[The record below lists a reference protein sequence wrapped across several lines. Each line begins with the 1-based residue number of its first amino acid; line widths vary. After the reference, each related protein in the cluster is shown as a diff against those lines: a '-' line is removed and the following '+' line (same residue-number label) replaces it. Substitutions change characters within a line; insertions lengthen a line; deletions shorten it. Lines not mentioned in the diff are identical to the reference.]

1 MVLGAFGFLLLPYP
15 GSAWIVALDQVV
27 LGAGFGLL
35 STPLLVGVQS
45 AVPWQQRGVATG
57 ANMFS
62 RYLGQ
67 TLGAAMFGAIFNAGI
82 ASELARAPKALSAT
96 LPRDVNAVIGALHGH
111 ALQEAAD
118 QYLRHAMFTA
128 THHIYVGVAACAL
141 VVLAVVLFTPRQFPV
156 AQEAAREG

>member
-1 MVLGAFGFLLLPYP
+1 MPYP
-15 GSAWIVALDQVV
+15 GSVWLVALDQAV

-67 TLGAAMFGAIFNAGI
+67 TLGAALFGAIFNAAI
-82 ASELARAPKALSAT
+82 ASELARAPAALSAT
-96 LPRDVNAVIGALHGH
+96 LPRDVDAVIGALHGH
-111 ALQEAAD
+111 ALNEAAD
-118 QYLRHAMFTA
+118 QYLRQAMFTA
-128 THHIYVGVAACAL
+128 THHIYVGVAVAAV
-141 VVLAVVLFTPRQFPV
+141 VVLAVVLLTPRKFPV
-156 AQEAAREG
+156 AQEA